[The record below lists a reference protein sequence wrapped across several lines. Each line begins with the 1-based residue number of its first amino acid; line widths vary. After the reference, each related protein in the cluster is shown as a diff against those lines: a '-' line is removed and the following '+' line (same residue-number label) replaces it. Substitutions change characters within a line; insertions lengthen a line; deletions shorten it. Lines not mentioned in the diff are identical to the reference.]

1 MDECLGRF
9 QSIPVAG
16 EEILADGR
24 TGVFIKQEERARAE
38 VLRATGSTIVLGER
52 AGG

>member
-1 MDECLGRF
+1 MSGAVSADSR
-9 QSIPVAG
+9 

-38 VLRATGSTIVLGER
+38 VLRATGSTTVLGER